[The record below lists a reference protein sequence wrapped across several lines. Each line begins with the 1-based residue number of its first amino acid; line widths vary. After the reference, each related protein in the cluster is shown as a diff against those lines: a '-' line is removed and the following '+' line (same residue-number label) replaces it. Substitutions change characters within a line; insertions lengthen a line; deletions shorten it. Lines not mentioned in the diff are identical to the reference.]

1 MTSPRRRTALA
12 LVTCLLT
19 VASVS
24 GQAPISRLLGLVSG
38 GSSSPGTSITG
49 GSSGFLVWSSGG
61 MSLNGGTFSGI
72 VIGGSN
78 AKITMSS
85 CEFVEVDPLTGT
97 STLLNTLP
105 NIWSVWLGRS
115 GVDLVQR
122 VFYFVGDSNALGS
135 GRLIGLDVDN
145 GSVVSNIGLSFPTMA
160 SGRLVAMEFDSAAGV
175 LYGIALDPGSDFVLA
190 TIDPVTGIVTPT
202 TTTFAGPVRLGVSG
216 LDESGGPTFF
226 VETQDALAALNP
238 TIPGPV
244 TAGPPVNPPPLGI
257 SYDNLNDRVIA
268 YGNNQ
273 VMALNTAGVVTSGLA
288 VTNGLTAI
296 HPGSFDF
303 DRGSGTYFFSAMN
316 TNWNQE
322 FQVVDTGAASVT
334 TVLPPTPLRF
344 ACARFIDDT
353 ALLPICGAGNVGTWT
368 GMPAQDVML
377 VNGSSGATTGRL
389 VTVGVN
395 QPLTLDILQP
405 TTQATPATFAILGQ
419 LLLPNFQT
427 LYTTPLGYA
436 CITPALF
443 NPNDPN
449 LFTVAD
455 CIGWGLNALFPAGS
469 PQAPVSAP
477 WTLSLPSGIGAPFV
491 MTLQGVIQDGSP
503 AFGLA
508 LTNTVGVVVQ

>member
-1 MTSPRRRTALA
+1 MTSLRNRTALVLSA
-12 LVTCLLT
+12 CLL
-19 VASVS
+19 AIPSVS

-115 GVDLVQR
+115 GVDLAQR
-122 VFYFVGDSNALGS
+122 VFYFVGDSTALGS

-145 GSVVSNIGLSFPTMA
+145 GTVLSNVALTFPTMA
-160 SGRLVAMEFDSAAGV
+160 SGRLVAMEFDSAGGT
-175 LYGIALDPGSDFVLA
+175 LYGIALDPGFDFVLA
-190 TIDPVTGIVTPT
+190 TIDPSTGIVTPT

-216 LDESGGPTFF
+216 LDESNGPTFF
-226 VETQDALAALNP
+226 VETQDALAALDP
-238 TIPGPV
+238 TVPGAV

-257 SYDNLNDRVIA
+257 NYDNLNNRVVA

-273 VMALNTAGVVTSGLA
+273 IMALNTAGIVTAGIA
-288 VTNGLTAI
+288 VTNGLTAV

-322 FQVVDTGAASVT
+322 FQVVDTGAGSVT
-334 TVLPPTPLRF
+334 TVLPPAALRF

-353 ALLPICGAGNVGTWT
+353 ALLPICGAGSVGTWT
-368 GMPAQDVML
+368 GIPAQDVLL
-377 VNGSSGATTGRL
+377 VNGTSGATTGRL
-389 VTVGVN
+389 VTVGIG
-395 QPLTLDILQP
+395 QALTLDILQP
-405 TTQATPATFAILGQ
+405 ATQSAPSTFAVLGQ

-427 LYTTPLGYA
+427 LYTTPIGYA

-455 CIGWGLNALFPAGS
+455 CMGLGLNALFPAGS
-469 PQAPVSAP
+469 PQAPIAAP
-477 WTLSLPSGIGAPFV
+477 WTLSLPSGIGMPFV

-503 AFGLA
+503 TFGLA

>member
-1 MTSPRRRTALA
+1 MTSLRNRTALVLSA
-12 LVTCLLT
+12 CLL
-19 VASVS
+19 AIPSVS

-115 GVDLVQR
+115 GVDLAQR
-122 VFYFVGDSNALGS
+122 VFYFVGDSTALGS

-145 GSVVSNIGLSFPTMA
+145 GTVLSNVALTFPTMA
-160 SGRLVAMEFDSAAGV
+160 SGRLVAMEFDSAGGA
-175 LYGIALDPGSDFVLA
+175 LYGIALDPGFDFVLA
-190 TIDPVTGIVTPT
+190 TIDPSTGIVTPT

-216 LDESGGPTFF
+216 LDESNGPTFF
-226 VETQDALAALNP
+226 VETQDALAALDP
-238 TIPGPV
+238 TVPGAV

-257 SYDNLNDRVIA
+257 NYDNLNNRVVA

-273 VMALNTAGVVTSGLA
+273 IMALNTAGIVTAGIA
-288 VTNGLTAI
+288 VTNGLTAV

-322 FQVVDTGAASVT
+322 FQVVDTGAGSVT
-334 TVLPPTPLRF
+334 TVLPPAALRF

-353 ALLPICGAGNVGTWT
+353 ALLPICGAGSVGTWT
-368 GMPAQDVML
+368 GIPAQDVLL
-377 VNGSSGATTGRL
+377 VNGTSGATTGRL
-389 VTVGVN
+389 VTVGIG
-395 QPLTLDILQP
+395 QALTLDILQP
-405 TTQATPATFAILGQ
+405 ATQSAPSTFAVLGQ

-427 LYTTPLGYA
+427 LYTTPIGYA

-455 CIGWGLNALFPAGS
+455 CMGLGLNALFPAGS
-469 PQAPVSAP
+469 PQAPIAAP
-477 WTLSLPSGIGAPFV
+477 WTLSLPSGIGMPFV

-503 AFGLA
+503 TFGLA